1 MADKDMSLLD
11 SLPLITSVTGT
22 PLLTIG
28 DLGKPSESIADDN
41 GRSDDEDGVLPSPEF
56 VPDSMV
62 ESPESTSSIR
72 ADVDVH
78 NRSRPLMR
86 SGTSPVSTAPALAT
100 SSPERP
106 RATVTPR
113 SPAADQI
120 SNDEPDNAGSH
131 DRPPS
136 KKQKRNAVAG
146 SSKVI
151 QSRRP
156 TAGASTTVAR
166 STAPTRQTER
176 PMPHTSAF

>member
-11 SLPLITSVTGT
+11 NLPLITSVTGT

-41 GRSDDEDGVLPSPEF
+41 GVLPSPEF

-78 NRSRPLMR
+78 DRSRPSMR

-113 SPAADQI
+113 SPAAGQI
-120 SNDEPDNAGSH
+120 SNDEPDNAGNH
-131 DRPPS
+131 DRLPS
-136 KKQKRNAVAG
+136 KKQKLNAVAG